1 MTHSLPRPV
10 NLGAIVGAVAWT
22 TASFG
27 AALAPAPATAAPNAP
42 FYTAE
47 LAQPAKDLV
56 IVAGGVAWQCNG
68 ATCIAAKGTSRPM
81 RMCRELQRDVGEI
94 TGFTAKGEALADDQL
109 AKCNG

>member
-1 MTHSLPRPV
+1 MTLSLPRPV
-10 NLGAIVGAVAWT
+10 NLGAIVGAIAWT

-27 AALAPAPATAAPNAP
+27 AALTPVPAVAASAAP

-47 LAQPAKDLV
+47 LAQPAKDRV
-56 IVAGGVAWQCNG
+56 VVAGGVAWQCNG
-68 ATCIAAKGTSRPM
+68 TTCVAEKGTSRPM

-94 TGFTAKGEALADDQL
+94 AGFTAKGEALADDKL

>member
-1 MTHSLPRPV
+1 MTLSLPRSV

-27 AALAPAPATAAPNAP
+27 AALAPAPATATPNAP

-47 LAQPAKDLV
+47 LAQPAKDRV

-68 ATCIAAKGTSRPM
+68 TTCVAEKGTSRPM

-94 TGFTAKGEALADDQL
+94 AGFTAKGEALADDKL